1 MQVRIQ
7 HVQSMQL
14 PFFSVSVRKLV
25 VMHIVTFG
33 LYQAYWFYRHWTAVR
48 NFNQIYISAAART
61 VVSPVFAFGL
71 FKRILDASRFSP
83 AMSLGLSAALGCVLL
98 VTSVAAHLPPPFLWI
113 AVLSVVPMVPMQVL
127 ANRANFS
134 VDPLQAVNA
143 KLSGLNWVAVVLGG
157 AAVLLVTVG
166 VLFSGH

>member
-1 MQVRIQ
+1 MYVRISRA
-7 HVQSMQL
+7 QSMQL

-25 VMHIVTFG
+25 VMHVVTFG
-33 LYQAYWFYRHWTAVR
+33 LYQAYWFYRHWIAVR

-71 FKRILDASRFSP
+71 FKRILDTSRFSP
-83 AMSLGLSAALGCVLL
+83 ATSLGFSAVLGGVLL
-98 VTSVAAHLPPPFLWI
+98 LSSVASHLPPPFLWI
-113 AVLSVVPMVPMQVL
+113 ALLSVVPMVPMQVL

-143 KLSGLNWVAVVLGG
+143 KLSRLNWVAVVFGG
-157 AAVLLVTVG
+157 TAVLLVTVG
-166 VLFSGH
+166 VMASGR